1 MHNTLHAFIMVI
13 YAECGL
19 GIVTAEELLISDKFQ
34 KLKFQS
40 CSRVCCL
47 PTANLPRPLWDYC
60 FCKIKGAARLG
71 S

>member
-34 KLKFQS
+34 KLKFQKLQS
-40 CSRVCCL
+40 GLLLAHR
-47 PTANLPRPLWDYC
+47 
-60 FCKIKGAARLG
+60 
-71 S
+71 